1 MEELS
6 EVRERIDAIDDQI
19 ISLLEQRMACAEEVA
34 AVKRAAGLPV
44 LDRTRERQKIASL
57 TAKAEPNMREAV
69 AALFQLIMDTS
80 RNRQHRLLDRDDGLV
95 REIAAA
101 AESTPALFPQQAS
114 VACQG
119 VEGAYS
125 QIAVDRLFKRSEI
138 TYLDTFDAVFAA
150 VEGGACRYGVLPL
163 ENSTAGSVNQVYDL
177 MMRHDFH
184 IVRSVRVKVDHNL
197 LARPGTTLAGV
208 REVYSHQQA
217 ISQCQGFLAG
227 LDGVEVHACDNTAM
241 AARMVAESGRD
252 DVAALS
258 SRSCAELYGLDV
270 PAADV
275 QDMGNNHTR
284 FVCLSRDLEVY
295 PGSDRTSLM
304 IVVSHSPGS
313 LNRVLSRF
321 QSLGINLIKLE
332 SRPIPN
338 RDFEFMFFFD
348 LECPVAAPEF
358 AVLLSSLGDVCEEFR
373 YLGSYAEVV

>member
-184 IVRSVRVKVDHNL
+184 IVRSVRVKVDHHL
-197 LARPGTTLAGV
+197 LARPGASLGGI

-227 LDGVEVHACDNTAM
+227 LDGVVVHACDNTAM

-270 PAADV
+270 LAADV

-295 PGSDRTSLM
+295 PGADRTSLM

-338 RDFEFMFFFD
+338 RDFEFRFFFD